1 MSRMTFYSQTVGF
14 GTLCSY
20 FIQGRADYSLEG
32 QEKSGTGIINCLSA
46 NLRYLTRL
54 CFWQARIADWSL
66 LVL

>member
-1 MSRMTFYSQTVGF
+1 MTFYSQTVGF

-32 QEKSGTGIINCLSA
+32 QEKSGAGIINCLSA
-46 NLRYLTRL
+46 NLES